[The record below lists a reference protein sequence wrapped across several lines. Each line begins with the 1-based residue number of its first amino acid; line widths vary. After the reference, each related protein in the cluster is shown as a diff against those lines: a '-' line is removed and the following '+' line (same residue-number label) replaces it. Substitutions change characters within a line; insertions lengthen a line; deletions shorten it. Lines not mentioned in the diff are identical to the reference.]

1 MEEIKEC
8 HLNKNG
14 NCTCYLEKCVEIS
27 DCATKLIIQRNI
39 LTVNK
44 LINEK

>member
-14 NCTCYLEKCVEIS
+14 NCTCYLKQCSAVA
-27 DCATKLIIQRNI
+27 DCATKLIIQRNMI
-39 LTVNK
+39 TVNK
-44 LINEK
+44 LIDEK